1 MLDGDDKIDLELIV
15 ALIRHIVLNEEVG
28 EEVRPCLSGFRA
40 AVCGKPLLSLIGFF
54 RSAFIVKDEKVSLLR
69 VKIYPGD
76 FKLSKSLIVDKEM
89 EP

>member
-40 AVCGKPLLSLIGFF
+40 AVCGIWQKKIGFF